1 MELPF
6 SLPANSRVL
15 VTGAGGGF
23 DVFCALPVALQLKE
37 NGHEVHLGNYS
48 FTNLEAVRGALTEK
62 ENLYGITGDSTLA
75 KGDYFP
81 ELQLSRW
88 WERTFAEKKAIWC
101 YSRIGVRPLSQIFQ
115 HLQTTLNLDAIVV
128 LDGGI
133 DGLFKGNEF
142 DLATPSMDA
151 ISIIAASTVTK
162 CTKIYAF
169 TAFGTEGA
177 ESKVRHA
184 DALLRISE
192 LTASDAFFG
201 VTALTKNSTIGRQ
214 FIEAVDNAHNHLP
227 ASQNSVI
234 ASSIVE
240 SLKGKFGNCRFNAK
254 TQVTPVW
261 ISALTSLY
269 WFFDL
274 DAVAKAKPYRNE
286 VLETDNVTDV
296 SDAIEKTRARM
307 GVLPRADIP
316 I

>member
-37 NGHEVHLGNYS
+37 NGHEVHLGS
-48 FTNLEAVRGALTEK
+48 
-62 ENLYGITGDSTLA
+62 DSTLA

-101 YSRIGVRPLSQIFQ
+101 YSRIGLRTLSQIFQ
-115 HLQTTLNLDAIVV
+115 QLQTALNLDAIVV

-162 CTKIYAF
+162 CTKI
-169 TAFGTEGA
+169 
-177 ESKVRHA
+177 
-184 DALLRISE
+184 
-192 LTASDAFFG
+192 
-201 VTALTKNSTIGRQ
+201 
-214 FIEAVDNAHNHLP
+214 
-227 ASQNSVI
+227 
-234 ASSIVE
+234 
-240 SLKGKFGNCRFNAK
+240 
-254 TQVTPVW
+254 
-261 ISALTSLY
+261 
-269 WFFDL
+269 
-274 DAVAKAKPYRNE
+274 
-286 VLETDNVTDV
+286 
-296 SDAIEKTRARM
+296 
-307 GVLPRADIP
+307 
-316 I
+316 

>member
-15 VTGAGGGF
+15 VAGAGGGF
-23 DVFCALPVALQLKE
+23 DVFCALPVALQLRE
-37 NGHEVHLGNYS
+37 SGHEVHLGNYS
-48 FTNLEAVRGALTEK
+48 FTNLEAVRAVDTTHP
-62 ENLYGITGDSTLA
+62 NLYGIASDSTLA

-88 WERTFAEKKAIWC
+88 WERTFAEKKPVWC
-101 YSRIGVRPLSQIFQ
+101 YSRIGVRPLSEIFH
-115 HLQTTLNLDAIVV
+115 HLQAALKLDAIVI

-151 ISIIAASTVTK
+151 ISIIAASTLTN
-162 CTKIYAF
+162 CCKIYAF

-192 LTASDAFFG
+192 LTANDAFFG
-201 VTALTKNSTIGRQ
+201 VTALTKKSIIGRQ

-240 SLKGKFGNCRFNAK
+240 SLKGKFGNCRYNAK

-274 DAVAKAKPYRNE
+274 DAVAKAKPYRSE

-296 SDAIEKTRARM
+296 SDAIDKTRARM
-307 GVLPRADIP
+307 GVLARADIP